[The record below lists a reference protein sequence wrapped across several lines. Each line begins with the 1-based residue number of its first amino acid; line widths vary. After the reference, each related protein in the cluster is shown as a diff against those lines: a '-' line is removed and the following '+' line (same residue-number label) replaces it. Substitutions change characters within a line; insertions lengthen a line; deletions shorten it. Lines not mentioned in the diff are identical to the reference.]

1 MILIAPFEKCET
13 LLAGTVFKI
22 TPISG
27 GFSLGSCEQF
37 SFYLA
42 PPVRGLPVDVELEV
56 LVLVH
61 EAAARL
67 EDGEVGGVLLR
78 EQVRVV
84 AVRQLRLH
92 LDRLQANL
100 QNKSKRNV
108 IQYLQSQ
115 KPLSHFMGVMAPSF
129 DAHQNGFFK
138 RRKVDSNSD
147 KDGDP
152 KGLKIL

>member
-1 MILIAPFEKCET
+1 M
-13 LLAGTVFKI
+13 
-22 TPISG
+22 
-27 GFSLGSCEQF
+27 
-37 SFYLA
+37 
-42 PPVRGLPVDVELEV
+42 RGLPVDVELEV

-100 QNKSKRNV
+100 QNKTQRNV

-115 KPLSHFMGVMAPSF
+115 KPLSHFITTA
-129 DAHQNGFFK
+129 
-138 RRKVDSNSD
+138 R
-147 KDGDP
+147 
-152 KGLKIL
+152 

>member
-1 MILIAPFEKCET
+1 M
-13 LLAGTVFKI
+13 
-22 TPISG
+22 
-27 GFSLGSCEQF
+27 
-37 SFYLA
+37 
-42 PPVRGLPVDVELEV
+42 RGLPVDVELEV

-100 QNKSKRNV
+100 QTNPEEMLYNIYKARS
-108 IQYLQSQ
+108 LC
-115 KPLSHFMGVMAPSF
+115 L
-129 DAHQNGFFK
+129 
-138 RRKVDSNSD
+138 
-147 KDGDP
+147 
-152 KGLKIL
+152 ILWA

>member
-1 MILIAPFEKCET
+1 MRIDLRASQKFEKCDT

-22 TPISG
+22 IPISG
-27 GFSLGSCEQF
+27 GFSSCEQF

-92 LDRLQANL
+92 LNRLQANL
-100 QNKSKRNV
+100 QNEARRNV
-108 IQYLQSQ
+108 IYLRNRCFCF
-115 KPLSHFMGVMAPSF
+115 L
-129 DAHQNGFFK
+129 
-138 RRKVDSNSD
+138 
-147 KDGDP
+147 
-152 KGLKIL
+152 L